1 MKRMKKVTLAVMLLS
16 FAGFV
21 FTSCDDNE
29 DLEKLR
35 ERELELLS
43 DYVSRYNKEHNV
55 ELKPSASGLY
65 YIEIGEGEGD
75 TIRIGDKVQLWYNT
89 YLLRDTS
96 LVDSNMQGGHKYNPL
111 EFTVAMPDYSSVVE
125 GLNEA
130 VKYMKPGGKSFL
142 IVPSQIAY
150 GQDRSYGIPAFSTL
164 LFDVEI
170 YKVFRAE
177 DEM

>member
-1 MKRMKKVTLAVMLLS
+1 MRKVLLPVILYAVL
-16 FAGFV
+16 GFGI
-21 FTSCDDNE
+21 TACDDNE
-29 DLEKLR
+29 DYEKLR
-35 ERELELLS
+35 ERELELLA
-43 DYVSRYNKEHNV
+43 DYVSRYNEEHNV
-55 ELKPSASGLY
+55 ELEPTASGLY
-65 YIEIGEGEGD
+65 YIEIEEGEGD
-75 TIRIGDKVQLWYNT
+75 TIKVGDKVQLWYNT

-96 LVDSNMQGGHKYNPL
+96 LIDSNMESGHKYNPM
-111 EFTVAMPDYSSVVE
+111 EFTVVLPDNSTVIE

-150 GQDRSYGIPAFSTL
+150 GQNGSYGIPAFATL

-177 DEM
+177 DEW

>member
-1 MKRMKKVTLAVMLLS
+1 MKQINKVTLAVMLFS

-21 FTSCDDNE
+21 FTSCDSNE

-35 ERELELLS
+35 ERELELLA
-43 DYVSRYNKEHNV
+43 DYVSRYNEEHNV
-55 ELKPSASGLY
+55 ELNPFVSGLY
-65 YIEIGEGEGD
+65 YIEIEEGEGD

-96 LVDSNMQGGHKYNPL
+96 LVDSNMEGGHKYNPM
-111 EFTVAMPDYSSVVE
+111 EFTVALTDYSTVVE

-130 VKYMKPGGKSFL
+130 VKYMKPGGKAFL

-150 GQDRSYGIPAFSTL
+150 GQDGSYGIPAFSTL

-177 DEM
+177 DER

>member
-1 MKRMKKVTLAVMLLS
+1 MRKVALAVMLFSL
-16 FAGFV
+16 AGFV
-21 FTSCDDNE
+21 LDSCKDNE

-35 ERELELLS
+35 EKELELLA
-43 DYVSRYNKEHNV
+43 DYVSRYSEEHNL
-55 ELKPSASGLY
+55 ELRPSVSGLY
-65 YIEIGEGEGD
+65 YIEIEEGEGD
-75 TIRIGDKVQLWYNT
+75 TIRVGDKVQLWYNT

-96 LVDSNMQGGHKYNPL
+96 LVDSNMEDGHKYNPL
-111 EFTVAMPDYSSVVE
+111 EFTVTLPDYSSVVE

-150 GQDRSYGIPAFSTL
+150 GQDGSYGIPAFSTL
-164 LFDVEI
+164 LFDIEI

-177 DEM
+177 DER